1 MSSYTKS
8 TDFASKDSL
17 LTGNPLKVVKGTEID
32 DEYNAIQTA
41 VNSKADT
48 NSPALT
54 GTPTAPTATGG
65 TDTTQIATTAF
76 VNTSI
81 DTALAAADGTGLE
94 ETSGVISISDT
105 GVTADTYGD
114 ASNVPQITVNAQG
127 QITSATEVS
136 LTVPTLSHTIINT
149 TPSIG
154 ASYNLPTDSFAI
166 SGHAYISMNG
176 STGGRL
182 DVEIYTGTNASGTK
196 LDTVKCKGGNE
207 GNGTDGGSGMAV
219 SGAWTILLPPTARSI
234 KFIRGAGG
242 RDPDVTLEAVM
253 TFTGYHS

>member
-8 TDFASKDSL
+8 TDFASKDAL
-17 LTGNPLKVVKGTEID
+17 LTGNPLKIVKGTEID
-32 DEYNAIQTA
+32 DEFNAIQTA

-48 NSPALT
+48 NSPGLT
-54 GTPTAPTATGG
+54 GTPTAPTAAGSTN
-65 TDTTQIATTAF
+65 TTQVATTAMVQSALDQADIIDTTQ
-76 VNTSI
+76 
-81 DTALAAADGTGLE
+81 LADDA
-94 ETSGVISISDT
+94 
-105 GVTADTYGD
+105 VTADKLADTAVTAGSYGS
-114 ASNVPQITVNAQG
+114 ATAIPAITVDAQG
-127 QITSATEVS
+127 RITAASTTAV
-136 LTVPTLSHTIINT
+136 TVPTLSHTIINT

-154 ASYNLPTDSFAI
+154 ASYDLPTDAFAI

-176 STGGRL
+176 NTGGRL
-182 DVEIYTGTNASGTK
+182 DVEIYTGTGASGTK

-242 RDPDVTLEAVM
+242 RDPSVTLEAVM

>member
-8 TDFASKDSL
+8 TDFASKDAL

-32 DEYNAIQTA
+32 DEFNAIQTA

-48 NSPALT
+48 NSPALS

-76 VNTSI
+76 VNNSI
-81 DTALAAADGTGLE
+81 AAADGTGLE
-94 ETSGVISISDT
+94 EASGVISISDT

-114 ASNVPQITVNAQG
+114 ASKIPQIAVNAQG
-127 QITSATEVS
+127 QITSATEVAV
-136 LTVPTLSHTIINT
+136 TIPTMSHTIINT

-166 SGHAYISMNG
+166 SGHAYVYMGGNS
-176 STGGRL
+176 GGRL
-182 DVEIYTGTNASGTK
+182 DIEIYTGTGATGTK
-196 LDTVKCKGGNE
+196 LDTVKASGANENNGG
-207 GNGTDGGSGMAV
+207 DGGSGMSA
-219 SGAWTILLPPTARSI
+219 SSAWTVLLPPTARSI
-234 KFIRGAGG
+234 KFIRGAGATN
-242 RDPDVTLEAVM
+242 PSVTLEAVM